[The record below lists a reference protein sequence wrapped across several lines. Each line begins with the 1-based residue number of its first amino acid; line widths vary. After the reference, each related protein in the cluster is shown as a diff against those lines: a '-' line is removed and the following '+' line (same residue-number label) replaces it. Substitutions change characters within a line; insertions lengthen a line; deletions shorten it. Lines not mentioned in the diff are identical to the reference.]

1 MSIVM
6 YEQIIVNRKLL
17 QNPYAHIDEI
27 DEQDALACAEEDEI
41 KSIKISSFHGIP
53 CPSLATIHPT
63 TIPSRKT
70 KIHGHQLVPNLRA
83 MQNPYA
89 YIPDNVHTISEYFLL
104 GSPYS
109 RPDETDCSAEVST
122 NTSRPTSQIEQIARN
137 IQGKIWKHRNKL
149 WPNGVPP
156 NPVDLL
162 EPSVVF
168 NCIGYEFDIYETL
181 DSYANGEKFKIA
193 GLIDIQGR
201 KACISNQFSSEI
213 QRFTSA
219 HELGHALMHQ
229 DTGLL
234 GLHRDR
240 GLDGSPIKGKKDK
253 IEIEADK
260 FAAFFLMPRNLVVR
274 RFKQLFGTHVFT
286 LSDATM
292 FALDPGNKKN
302 LMANERNLRYI
313 SRILAEADHY
323 NGKHLVSLSKQFQVS
338 VEAMA
343 IRLEELE
350 LIKI

>member
-1 MSIVM
+1 MSIPI

-27 DEQDALACAEEDEI
+27 DGRDALACAEEDEI

-53 CPSLATIHPT
+53 CPSLVTIYPA

-70 KIHGHQLVPNLRA
+70 KIHDHQLVPNLRT

-89 YIPDNVHTISEYFLL
+89 YIPNNIHTISEYALL

-109 RPDETDCSAEVST
+109 RVHKTDGSAEIGT
-122 NTSRPTSQIEQIARN
+122 NTNRPTSQIEQIARN

-162 EPSVVF
+162 EPSVAF
-168 NCIGYEFDIYETL
+168 NCIGYKFDIYETL

-193 GLIDIQGR
+193 GLIDQQGK
-201 KACISNQFSSEI
+201 KACISNQFSPEI

-229 DTGLL
+229 DT

-260 FAAFFLMPRNLVVR
+260 FAAFFLMPRNLVIR

-286 LSDATM
+286 LNDTTM
-292 FALDPGNKKN
+292 FALDPGKKN
-302 LMANERNLRYI
+302 LTANEKNLRYI
-313 SRILAEADHY
+313 SRILAQTDHY
-323 NGKHLVSLSKQFQVS
+323 NGKHLLSLSKQFRVS